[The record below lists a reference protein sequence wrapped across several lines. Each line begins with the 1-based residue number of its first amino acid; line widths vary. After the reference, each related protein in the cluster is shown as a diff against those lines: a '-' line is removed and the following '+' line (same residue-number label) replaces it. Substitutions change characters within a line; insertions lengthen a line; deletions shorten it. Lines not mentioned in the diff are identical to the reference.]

1 MRRATALCYVTDLEA
16 PEVSP
21 EDAHHLVA
29 VRRVRDGELV
39 VASDGRG
46 SWRPC
51 RARGAGSR
59 ARARSGSAAS
69 LLLEPDGSI
78 KRDPAPSPLITI
90 GLSLVKGDR
99 TEWAAAK
106 CAELGVDRIVL
117 LLCERTV
124 IRMPVRMPAEVAAEA
139 NAKDGDIGR
148 RRSIRLE
155 RVAREAAMQARRTWL
170 PLLRGPLAFAD
181 ALSAGVALAEP
192 GGAPPGL
199 TTPSILVGPEGG
211 WSEVELEAARSAGH
225 RRVSLG
231 GTILRTE
238 TAAVAAAT
246 VLAALRSGIVVSP
259 PARSEH

>member
-1 MRRATALCYVTDLEA
+1 M
-16 PEVSP
+16 
-21 EDAHHLVA
+21 
-29 VRRVRDGELV
+29 
-39 VASDGRG
+39 
-46 SWRPC
+46 
-51 RARGAGSR
+51 
-59 ARARSGSAAS
+59 
-69 LLLEPDGSI
+69 
-78 KRDPAPSPLITI
+78 
-90 GLSLVKGDR
+90 KGDR